1 VFLHCSHIH
10 HYHHHALSDE
20 LQGAVDA
27 IVAVPVPV
35 PVPAEIDLVV
45 SSSWQIFR
53 LHRTPPWHCED
64 RAQVSGVGI
73 ETEGMPVSMQRGP
86 H

>member
-1 VFLHCSHIH
+1 MRDSILLCCSHIH

-35 PVPAEIDLVV
+35 PVPAEVDLVV
-45 SSSWQIFR
+45 SSSWQA
-53 LHRTPPWHCED
+53 C
-64 RAQVSGVGI
+64 
-73 ETEGMPVSMQRGP
+73 
-86 H
+86 